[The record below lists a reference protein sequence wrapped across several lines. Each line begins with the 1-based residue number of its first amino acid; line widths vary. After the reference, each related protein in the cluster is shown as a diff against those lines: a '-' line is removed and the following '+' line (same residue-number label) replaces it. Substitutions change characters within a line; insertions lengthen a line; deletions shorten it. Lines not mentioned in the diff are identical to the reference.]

1 MQVSRVP
8 VERCDQYS
16 TCERCLGAGDPH
28 CGWCVL
34 HSKCCRRES
43 CPQALR
49 PRRFAYGAKQCVGLM
64 VIPGNLSVTMAN
76 VQLTVRAQSV
86 PDLSAGVNCSFDGFA
101 KQLGHVA
108 GNVIGCHSPS
118 MQDVPQLFA
127 NPSDDT
133 RAVALQLTSA
143 ETGLTFA
150 SVDLIFYNCSKHPS
164 CLSCVRSPYPCH
176 WCMYRHQC
184 TDNPNGC
191 FFFEGRINTSNE
203 CPQLLPSAPILLPV
217 GVLRRISLSTR
228 NLPQPQSG
236 QHGYECVVWIS
247 GRMER
252 VPALRINSSSLQCQE
267 NAYAY
272 EEDVGDL
279 AVNFSVVWNGDFS
292 IDNPAN
298 IKVHLYKCEAWRD
311 SCGKCLKAE
320 QQFHCGWCR
329 TTDACTLR
337 QHCPASKHH
346 WLHRHP
352 GARCT
357 GPRIKQVTPAK
368 GPREGGTLVT
378 IRGENLGLEFADVEG
393 RVFVAGVACSAQS
406 EGYVPAEQIVCKM
419 ARAKPWHASQG
430 SVRVCITE
438 CTPSFTVISK
448 KTYSFVKPTVF
459 HLIPTRG
466 PVSGGSMLTLY
477 GQDLDSGSSV
487 TVTLG
492 NRTCDFYGRDAERV
506 MCRSPVSSIGVRPA
520 EVRVQVD
527 AAMLHK
533 ELHFEYAEDPTI
545 LHIHP
550 DWTIL
555 EGGTLLTV
563 SGQNLDISQEPKMR
577 VKYNGVET
585 EEPCHIRNASTLV
598 CLAPGLTGAVGD
610 ATLQE
615 ALRPHE
621 LGFRIDGVRSLLTY
635 NASEFNYYP
644 NPSLDLLGPETLEI
658 KPGTP
663 IFLKGQNLNP
673 GPSGVRLNYS
683 VLLGEEVCTVTS
695 SENQLLCE
703 CPNLNGLHELTVRV
717 GAWEKTLGKVHV
729 ASDNML
735 SLPAIAGVAGGA
747 GLLLF
752 IVVAVLVAYKRKSKQ
767 SDLTL
772 KRLQMQ
778 MDNLESRVALE
789 CKEAFAE
796 LQTDIN
802 ELTSDVDG
810 TGIPFLD
817 YRTYAMRVLFP
828 GIDNHPVL
836 KLLEVPGNRQEVVE
850 KGLRQFGRLLN
861 SKVFLLNFI
870 RTLEAQRSFS
880 MRDRGNVASL
890 IMTALQGKMEF
901 ATDVLK
907 HLLSDLIM
915 KNIESRNHPKLLL
928 RRYEITANFYLWYND
943 IID

>member
-585 EEPCHIRNASTLV
+585 EE
-598 CLAPGLTGAVGD
+598 
-610 ATLQE
+610 
-615 ALRPHE
+615 
-621 LGFRIDGVRSLLTY
+621 
-635 NASEFNYYP
+635 
-644 NPSLDLLGPETLEI
+644 
-658 KPGTP
+658 
-663 IFLKGQNLNP
+663 GQNLNP